1 MQEKIYK
8 NSTEG
13 DKWRKRLWKQSS
25 MTERAL
31 AEGQDSGPY
40 PATKQPCGLRKP
52 AFPFWDSVSPYVA
65 AWNWTVGL
73 SYPTFYGSMKSSKA
87 DHSPVDLNIS
97 SELLMCSWNI
107 DSLWSFV
114 FPASPP
120 TFYPLGKEQSV
131 FLMFWMKWKWT
142 SYIHWK
148 ALTFKLWKHLIVP
161 RENLSLSEGDE
172 SSGQALPG

>member
-1 MQEKIYK
+1 
-8 NSTEG
+8 
-13 DKWRKRLWKQSS
+13 

-120 TFYPLGKEQSV
+120 H
-131 FLMFWMKWKWT
+131 FLSTWQRTICIPHVLNEMEMD
-142 SYIHWK
+142 
-148 ALTFKLWKHLIVP
+148 KLH
-161 RENLSLSEGDE
+161 SLKSPDF
-172 SSGQALPG
+172 